1 MRTTVVIPD
10 DVIHAIRELAGDVPL
25 SRFVRESVIERVGR
39 LEREMLVR
47 VMEAGYRAE
56 AEEPSL
62 DAGWSAIETE
72 GL

>member
-10 DVIHAIRELAGDVPL
+10 DVIHEIRKLAGDVPL
-25 SRFVRESVIERVGR
+25 SRFVRESVVDRIRR

-47 VMEAGYRAE
+47 EMEAGYRAE
-56 AEEPSL
+56 AERPSI
-62 DAGWSAIETE
+62 DPAWSTTETE

>member
-10 DVIHAIRELAGDVPL
+10 EVIGEIRRLAGDVPL
-25 SRFVRESVIERVGR
+25 SRFVRESVVDRIRR

-47 VMEAGYRAE
+47 EMEAGYRAE
-56 AEEPSL
+56 AERPSI
-62 DAGWSAIETE
+62 DPEWSAIETE